1 MKKSIVFLVLL
12 LSLFTLSGCAVNT
25 SNPFDDL
32 PLERDISSSDITWL
46 TASQGGSSVTLN
58 FTANSKIKDITIQV
72 TFLDKNDS
80 VVTTNT
86 KSISSLV
93 SGETYSLKFGI
104 DFFEMLSVTK
114 YTYKILSGTVDLT

>member
-1 MKKSIVFLVLL
+1 MVLL
-12 LSLFTLSGCAVNT
+12 LSLYTLSGCAFNT
-25 SNPFDDL
+25 SSPFEDL

-72 TFLDKNDS
+72 TFLDKNDN

-86 KSISSLV
+86 KSMSSLV

-104 DFFEMLSVTK
+104 DFFEMLSVSK